1 MFPRMVL
8 RVYVLT
14 VVYMFSFVGRSL
26 GSEKYGDCI
35 KYAVWETKSELSNG
49 DRFCLTEDD
58 YVYCKEFDCPAT
70 ECEQPIV
77 PETGGCSYCKGTCS
91 YGGAIYPVDPRFL
104 IACLDGSNRCSCG
117 AKNSI
122 ASSRRGTIPR
132 WMCFKKGSYKS

>member
-35 KYAVWETKSELSNG
+35 KYAVWETKSELPNG

-58 YVYCKEFDCPAT
+58 FVYCKEFDCPAT

-91 YGGAIYPVDPRFL
+91 YGEDVYQTTFMIFDLHA
-104 IACLDGSNRCSCG
+104 
-117 AKNSI
+117 
-122 ASSRRGTIPR
+122 
-132 WMCFKKGSYKS
+132 